1 METESGGFYACFLIA
16 GKEGRMGQKDI
27 SLVRFFEDQAR
38 FADLLNGF
46 VFDGRSV
53 VSEDDVW
60 EEDSRVIGTFR
71 RLKERIMVQKFR
83 DCVRKVVFGTNFA
96 VIGIENQDRVHYGM
110 PVRIMVEDAAGYD
123 KQMRQIKRRHRS
135 KRDLRG
141 DEFLGGI
148 ARCDRIHP
156 VVTICIYYGKE
167 PYDGA
172 KELYQMMEFEE
183 LPEGLKGLMN
193 NYTIHVLEINSF
205 KDIDRF
211 QTDLREVFGFIRY
224 SGDVDAERAFTE
236 ENEEKFRELAEDA
249 FDVIVAVTGS
259 KELGELKDAYR
270 EEGGKINMCEAIRG
284 MINDGIEQGRNE
296 GEDNFAL
303 LTEKLLKDSRT
314 EDLLKAT
321 TDKLLR
327 RKLFEEYGI
336 TKNRER

>member
-1 METESGGFYACFLIA
+1 
-16 GKEGRMGQKDI
+16 
-27 SLVRFFEDQAR
+27 
-38 FADLLNGF
+38 
-46 VFDGRSV
+46 
-53 VSEDDVW
+53 
-60 EEDSRVIGTFR
+60 
-71 RLKERIMVQKFR
+71 
-83 DCVRKVVFGTNFA
+83 
-96 VIGIENQDRVHYGM
+96 
-110 PVRIMVEDAAGYD
+110 
-123 KQMRQIKRRHRS
+123 
-135 KRDLRG
+135 
-141 DEFLGGI
+141 
-148 ARCDRIHP
+148 
-156 VVTICIYYGKE
+156 
-167 PYDGA
+167 
-172 KELYQMMEFEE
+172 MMEFEE

-211 QTDLREVFGFIRY
+211 QTDLREVFGFIWY
-224 SGDVDAERAFTE
+224 SGNVDAERAFTE

-259 KELGELKDAYR
+259 KELGNIKDMYR
-270 EEGGKINMCEAIRG
+270 EDGGRINMCEAIRG